1 MSDHRPT
8 MSSKTIASDPML
20 TADNVA
26 KSYRIGNKTV
36 PVLRGVNLELNARDF
51 LAVHGA
57 SGAGKS
63 TLLHLLGGLDVA
75 DSGEIYFQGKNFQK
89 WKRTELSR
97 FRNREIG
104 FVFQAYHLFP
114 EFSALENVCLPGK
127 ISRRPTTTL
136 TQKAAALL
144 EQVGLKDRMNHRP
157 CELSGGEQQ
166 RVAIARSLVNDPSLL
181 LADEPTGNLDS
192 VAGRQIV
199 DLLET
204 LRGERQ
210 IALVLATHDL
220 KIGTRARQVAHLAD
234 GLLQ

>member
-1 MSDHRPT
+1 
-8 MSSKTIASDPML
+8 ML
-20 TADNVA
+20 TAANVA
-26 KSYRIGNKTV
+26 KSYRIGKKTI
-36 PVLRGVNLELNARDF
+36 PVLREVNLELNARDF
-51 LAVHGA
+51 LAIHGA

-63 TLLHLLGGLDVA
+63 TLLHLLGGLDAA
-75 DSGEIYFQGKNFQK
+75 DSGEIYFQGKKIQK

-114 EFSALENVCLPGK
+114 EFSALENVCLPSK
-127 ISRRPTTTL
+127 ISRSPTATL

-157 CELSGGEQQ
+157 YELSGGEQQ
-166 RVAIARSLVNDPSLL
+166 RVAIARSLVNNPSLL

-192 VAGRQIV
+192 VAGRQII
-199 DLLET
+199 DLRET
-204 LRGERQ
+204 LRDERQ

-220 KIGTRARQVAHLAD
+220 KIGNRARQVAHLVD
-234 GLLQ
+234 GRLQSKHPE

>member
-1 MSDHRPT
+1 MSKLMPT
-8 MSSKTIASDPML
+8 TPPVASNPML
-20 TADNVA
+20 TVANVE
-26 KSYRIGNKTV
+26 KSYRIGKKTV
-36 PVLRGVNLELNARDF
+36 PVLRSVNLKLNARDF
-51 LAVHGA
+51 LAIHGA

-63 TLLHLLGGLDVA
+63 TLLHLLGGLDAA
-75 DSGEIYFQGKNFQK
+75 DSGEICFQGKSFQK
-89 WKRTELSR
+89 WKRTKLAR
-97 FRNREIG
+97 FRNWEIG

-127 ISRRPTTTL
+127 ISRRPTAKI

-144 EQVGLKDRMNHRP
+144 EQIGLKDRMSHRP
-157 CELSGGEQQ
+157 YELSGGEQQ
-166 RVAIARSLVNDPSLL
+166 RVAIARSLINDPSLL

-192 VAGRQIV
+192 VAGRQII

-220 KIGTRARQVAHLAD
+220 EIGNRAQQVVHLVD
-234 GLLQ
+234 GRLQ

>member
-8 MSSKTIASDPML
+8 TPPLASDPML
-20 TADNVA
+20 TAANVA
-26 KSYRIGNKTV
+26 KSYRIGKKTI
-36 PVLRGVNLELNARDF
+36 PVLREVNLELNARDF
-51 LAVHGA
+51 LAIHGA

-63 TLLHLLGGLDVA
+63 TLLHLLGGLDTA
-75 DSGEIYFQGKNFQK
+75 DSGEICFQGKKFQK
-89 WKRTELSR
+89 WKRADLSR
-97 FRNREIG
+97 FRNRKIG

-127 ISRRPTTTL
+127 ISRRPTATL

-144 EQVGLKDRMNHRP
+144 EQVGLKDRRNHRP
-157 CELSGGEQQ
+157 YELSGGEQQ
-166 RVAIARSLVNDPSLL
+166 RVAIARSLVNNPSLL

-192 VAGRQIV
+192 VAGRKII

-204 LRGERQ
+204 LRDERQ

-220 KIGTRARQVAHLAD
+220 EIGNHARQVAHLVD
-234 GLLQ
+234 GCLQ

>member
-1 MSDHRPT
+1 MRPV
-8 MSSKTIASDPML
+8 AFDPL
-20 TADNVA
+20 LVAANVA
-26 KSYRIGNKTV
+26 KSYRIGKKTI
-36 PVLRGVNLELNARDF
+36 PVLREVSLELNARDF

-63 TLLHLLGGLDVA
+63 TLLHLLGGLDAA
-75 DSGEIYFQGKNFQK
+75 DSGEICFQGKSFQK
-89 WKRTELSR
+89 WKRTDLAR

-127 ISRRPTTTL
+127 ISRRPTATL
-136 TQKAAALL
+136 AQKAAALL

-157 CELSGGEQQ
+157 DELSGGERQ

-192 VAGRQIV
+192 VAGRQII

-220 KIGTRARQVAHLAD
+220 EIGRRAQRVARLAD
-234 GLLQ
+234 GRLQ

>member
-1 MSDHRPT
+1 MNDRRPT
-8 MSSKTIASDPML
+8 MRPVAFDPL
-20 TADNVA
+20 LVAANVA
-26 KSYRIGNKTV
+26 KSYRIGKKTI
-36 PVLRGVNLELNARDF
+36 PVLREVSLELNARDF

-63 TLLHLLGGLDVA
+63 TLLHLLGGLDAA
-75 DSGEIYFQGKNFQK
+75 DSGEICFQGKSFQK
-89 WKRTELSR
+89 WKRTDLAR

-127 ISRRPTTTL
+127 ISRRPTAAL
-136 TQKAAALL
+136 AQKSAALL

-157 CELSGGEQQ
+157 YELSGGERQ

-192 VAGRQIV
+192 VAGRQII

-220 KIGTRARQVAHLAD
+220 EIGRRARRVARLDD
-234 GLLQ
+234 GRLQ

>member
-1 MSDHRPT
+1 MSDTQSIMPPET
-8 MSSKTIASDPML
+8 VASHPML
-20 TADNVA
+20 TAANVA
-26 KSYRIGNKTV
+26 KSYRIGKKTV
-36 PVLRGVNLELNARDF
+36 PVLRGVNLKLNARDF
-51 LAVHGA
+51 LAIHGA

-63 TLLHLLGGLDVA
+63 TLLHLLGGVDAA
-75 DSGEIYFQGKNFQK
+75 DSGEICFKGKKFQK
-89 WKRTELSR
+89 WKRIELSR

-114 EFSALENVCLPGK
+114 EFSTLENVCIPGK
-127 ISRRPTTTL
+127 ISRRPTATL
-136 TQKAAALL
+136 TKKASALL

-166 RVAIARSLVNDPSLL
+166 RVAIARSLLNNPSLL

-192 VAGRQIV
+192 VAGRQII

-204 LRGERQ
+204 LRNEHQ

-220 KIGTRARQVAHLAD
+220 EIGKRARRVARLVD
-234 GLLQ
+234 GRLQ

>member
-1 MSDHRPT
+1 MSDLRPT
-8 MSSKTIASDPML
+8 MHPVGSDPML
-20 TADNVA
+20 TAVNVA
-26 KSYRIGNKTV
+26 KSYRIGKKTV
-36 PVLRGVNLELNARDF
+36 PVLREVNLKLDARDF
-51 LAVHGA
+51 LAIHGA

-63 TLLHLLGGLDVA
+63 TLLHLLGGLDAA
-75 DSGEIYFQGKNFQK
+75 DSGEICFKGKSFRR
-89 WKRTELSR
+89 WKRNDLPR

-127 ISRRPTTTL
+127 ISRKSTAML
-136 TQKAAALL
+136 AQKAAALL

-192 VAGRQIV
+192 VAGQQIIEM
-199 DLLET
+199 LET
-204 LRGERQ
+204 LRDECS

-220 KIGTRARQVAHLAD
+220 KIGNRARQVVHLID
-234 GLLQ
+234 GRLQ

>member
-1 MSDHRPT
+1 MPPV
-8 MSSKTIASDPML
+8 APDPML
-20 TADNVA
+20 AAVKVA
-26 KSYRIGNKTV
+26 KSYRIGKKTV
-36 PVLRGVNLELNARDF
+36 PVLREVNLKLNARDF

-63 TLLHLLGGLDVA
+63 TLLHLLGGLDTA
-75 DSGEIYFQGKNFQK
+75 DSGEICFRGKSFRR
-89 WKRTELSR
+89 WKRNDLPR

-127 ISRRPTTTL
+127 ISRRPTATL
-136 TQKAAALL
+136 AQKAAALL

-192 VAGRQIV
+192 VAGRQII

-220 KIGTRARQVAHLAD
+220 EIGRRAQRVARLAD
-234 GLLQ
+234 GRLQ